1 VTFIKVGGFVLNLDL
16 VISADLD
23 MGVAVDTEK
32 WVRVVFAA
40 QGDDGEPYYED
51 FVGEEAEALRR
62 FFREHAQAI
71 G

>member
-40 QGDDGEPYYED
+40 QGDDGEPYED

>member
-1 VTFIKVGGFVLNLDL
+1 
-16 VISADLD
+16 